1 MKQFIF
7 INICCLSIT
16 SLFAQRDMT
25 PNKRSKAFGARD
37 FRELRNYGFQ
47 FSLGPTYL
55 LTKSKNETFRQTDT
69 TTLRPYDYTFDP
81 KGLIGVFGEFG
92 MAHFPIE
99 PKLKIAG
106 KRIISYLDWGVGFK
120 LLRGYEKT
128 TITNYFANGDYMNGT
143 IGEGKFYNGYAYGRI
158 TLHRNFHF
166 GKTFFLDNGLGLNV
180 DYKVIGDKYQ
190 NYQEARLVP
199 TQKYQDNLMAQLHYD
214 LGFGFKLKRGSYLI
228 PGIQLPIMGF
238 YEWNKGNPR
247 LFWFSSQYRPMLIK
261 VKYIWLLEKKKKKN
275 GCSQGSEEDRKRNDQ
290 YMQGN

>member
-1 MKQFIF
+1 MKQFKLLIILLLTF
-7 INICCLSIT
+7 S
-16 SLFAQRDMT
+16 SLNAQRDLT
-25 PNKRSKAFGARD
+25 PNRRNKAFGSRD

-55 LTKSKNETFRQTDT
+55 LTKSKNETYRQTDT
-69 TTLRPYDYTFDP
+69 TTLRPYEYTFDP

-106 KRIISYLDWGVGFK
+106 KRIISYVDWGVGFK

-128 TITNYFANGDYMNGT
+128 TITQFYANGDYLNGSVS
-143 IGEGKFYNGYAYGRI
+143 ESKFYNGYGYGRI

-166 GKTFFLDNGLGLNV
+166 GKTFFLDNGLGLNI
-180 DYKVIGDKYQ
+180 DYKIIGESTNNQVAQLK
-190 NYQEARLVP
+190 N
-199 TQKYQDNLMAQLHYD
+199 TQKFQSNLMAQMHYD

-247 LFWFSSQYRPMLIK
+247 LYCFSSQYRPMLIK

-275 GCSQGSEEDRKRNDQ
+275 GCSQGSEEDKKRNDQ